1 MWFFLTQCH
10 NTKLQALTFRMTL
23 ALNPIKLWKNNVIIG
38 LNPWS
43 DRNAGTNAELNKGR
57 CGVSVLYSED
67 AC

>member
-1 MWFFLTQCH
+1 
-10 NTKLQALTFRMTL
+10 MTL